1 MERNVGEEVAVG
13 TDKQPMVVAPAA
25 TVAVATVAAAM
36 VVEGV
41 VVATVA
47 AQVAD
52 EDSRTAAGTAST
64 GRWSPPPRNPF
75 LPPAT
80 FHSAA
85 VAEEVGEVEQ
95 LACAIRRV

>member
-1 MERNVGEEVAVG
+1 MERNVEEELAVG
-13 TDKQPMVVAPAA
+13 TDKQPMVAPAA

-41 VVATVA
+41 VVATA

-52 EDSRTAAGTAST
+52 EDSRTAAGTDST
-64 GRWSPPPRNPF
+64 GRWSPPRNPF

>member
-1 MERNVGEEVAVG
+1 MGEEVAVG

-41 VVATVA
+41 VVATA

-52 EDSRTAAGTAST
+52 EDSRTAAGTDST

>member
-41 VVATVA
+41 VVATA

-52 EDSRTAAGTAST
+52 EDSRTAAGTDST
-64 GRWSPPPRNPF
+64 GRWSPPRNPF

-80 FHSAA
+80 FHLAA

>member
-52 EDSRTAAGTAST
+52 EDSRTAAGTDST
-64 GRWSPPPRNPF
+64 GRWSPPRNPF

-80 FHSAA
+80 FHLAA